1 MLLWQWF
8 TTLDIDDN
16 SWLKNWEHVVL
27 LLWCNIVIK
36 SDKTGGSEYMNM
48 ITWHLKTWPAIVAI
62 LVVKNENGKSL
73 AKRRL
78 RKKVSNQHERFLVLV
93 MLLLSL
99 RLALFLTISANML
112 LQFCLRLPNMGCH
125 TEAVFSQSFSLHLTG
140 DQHKKTWKKSG
151 EVIRDWTEPT
161 WNPKDCCRLC
171 FLNGRPFP
179 RKQFSI
185 SICWCFPKCKK
196 LCLVFS
202 VSRIFFWQRPD
213 QNDTKRTFL
222 IDQASSLCLWWERFL
237 TNKQHPMTHN

>member
-36 SDKTGGSEYMNM
+36 SDKTVVVNIWIWLHEFEKHGLLLLPYWLSKTRMENLLANEGCAKKSATNM
-48 ITWHLKTWPAIVAI
+48 SV
-62 LVVKNENGKSL
+62 
-73 AKRRL
+73 
-78 RKKVSNQHERFLVLV
+78 FLVLV

-125 TEAVFSQSFSLHLTG
+125 TEAVFSQSFSLRLTV

-151 EVIRDWTEPT
+151 EVIRNWTEPT

-171 FLNGRPFP
+171 LFNGRPFP

-185 SICWCFPKCKK
+185 SICWCFPKCKN

-202 VSRIFFWQRPD
+202 VSRIFFWQRSD

-222 IDQASSLCLWWERFL
+222 IDQASSLCLWWEPFL